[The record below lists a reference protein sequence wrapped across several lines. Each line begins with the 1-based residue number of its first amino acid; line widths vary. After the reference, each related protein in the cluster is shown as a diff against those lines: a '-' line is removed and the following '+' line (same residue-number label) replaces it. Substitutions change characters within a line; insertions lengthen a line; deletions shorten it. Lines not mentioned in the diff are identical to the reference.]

1 MADIIGVMH
10 VYLDKT
16 KANELATDHVQM
28 LSLADTFVSSLH
40 QDLAQVKQ
48 AIDAQDV
55 KSLQTCLHTLKGYV
69 TFLCHEPLARTLTQ
83 IEANARVMGYP
94 QLQEALKD
102 LMPALAGMQ
111 IEVSQWRD
119 ELRQQV

>member
-1 MADIIGVMH
+1 MH

-16 KANELATDHVQM
+16 KANELATDHAQM

-40 QDLAQVKQ
+40 QDLANVKQ
-48 AIDAQDV
+48 AMATQDV

-69 TFLCHEPLARTLTQ
+69 TFLCREPLAHTLTQ
-83 IEANARVMGYP
+83 TEANARIMGFS

-102 LMPALAGMQ
+102 LMPALADMQ
-111 IEVSQWRD
+111 TEVSQWRD
-119 ELRQQV
+119 ELRQQA